1 MGRKLYSEQKQKT
14 NQALKMPLKI
24 LGQMAIPRILSQV
37 TNPGQISKVLPPQ
50 QDRESGEVPGNGW
63 VRAMRVYNG

>member
-24 LGQMAIPRILSQV
+24 LGQMTILRILSQV

-50 QDRESGEVPGNGW
+50 QDRESGEVPGNG
-63 VRAMRVYNG
+63 